1 MIYASMSGEWLAF
14 QQLISKAR
22 LASVLQA
29 ASLAATAVA
38 HRSQEV
44 VATSILT
51 ARFFAR
57 ASSRRRRLLERQ
69 RLPGS
74 CSVPHAP
81 RNRPSAAAIDHFG
94 IMPHVAA
101 YGILLVQCLFF
112 FLGGR
117 SGSAAFT
124 MR

>member
-1 MIYASMSGEWLAF
+1 MLAWLAWLAF

-69 RLPGS
+69 AGLPE
-74 CSVPHAP
+74 
-81 RNRPSAAAIDHFG
+81 AALLRRATQLPICCCQGRFG
-94 IMPHVAA
+94 TMPHVAA

-117 SGSAAFT
+117 SGSAAIT